1 LISLKNYS
9 INGKLHREREG
20 SNNAK
25 IMKRWEKKKGCYF
38 YTKLLEFECWQEK
51 SFEGLYKWPMKHPL
65 YLLKI
70 KG

>member
-25 IMKRWEKKKGCYF
+25 MMKRWKKRVAIFIQSYWSLSVGKKKALKA
-38 YTKLLEFECWQEK
+38 YT
-51 SFEGLYKWPMKHPL
+51 SG
-65 YLLKI
+65 I
-70 KG
+70 

>member
-25 IMKRWEKKKGCYF
+25 IMKRWKKKKVAIFIQSYWSLSVGKKKALKA
-38 YTKLLEFECWQEK
+38 YT
-51 SFEGLYKWPMKHPL
+51 SGL
-65 YLLKI
+65 
-70 KG
+70 